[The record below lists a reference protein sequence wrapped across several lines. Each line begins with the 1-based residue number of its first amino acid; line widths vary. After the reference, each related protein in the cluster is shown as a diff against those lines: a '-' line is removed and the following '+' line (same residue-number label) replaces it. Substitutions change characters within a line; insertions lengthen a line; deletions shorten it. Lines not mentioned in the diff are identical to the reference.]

1 MNLKLVI
8 FDMDGLMYDT
18 EQIGMD
24 CLINA
29 AQKFGYVID
38 QEFGLSSIGMN
49 ANDYQKLVKEK
60 FGADYPYDLIS
71 KESRKTRMA
80 YLRKNGM
87 IIKPG
92 LCELI
97 NYLQKKEIKLALA
110 SSSSKETIDEYN
122 HLAGFDNVFDYIIAG
137 NMVEHSKPDPEIF
150 LKVLEHFELKK
161 NEALILEDSRNGI
174 MAAHNANIPVICV
187 PDLVKH
193 GQDITK
199 LTYTTLPSL
208 NEVKL
213 EIEKIITK

>member
-92 LCELI
+92 LCE
-97 NYLQKKEIKLALA
+97 EIKLALA

-193 GQDITK
+193 GQDIIK
-199 LTYTTLPSL
+199 LTYATLPSL

>member
-80 YLRKNGM
+80 YLRK
-87 IIKPG
+87 
-92 LCELI
+92 
-97 NYLQKKEIKLALA
+97 YLQKKEIKLALA

-199 LTYTTLPSL
+199 LTYATLPSL

>member
-1 MNLKLVI
+1 M
-8 FDMDGLMYDT
+8 
-18 EQIGMD
+18 
-24 CLINA
+24 
-29 AQKFGYVID
+29 
-38 QEFGLSSIGMN
+38 
-49 ANDYQKLVKEK
+49 
-60 FGADYPYDLIS
+60 
-71 KESRKTRMA
+71 
-80 YLRKNGM
+80 KN
-87 IIKPG
+87 KPG

-199 LTYTTLPSL
+199 LTYATLPSL